1 MIEWAT
7 CIAVVY
13 SITDQ
18 DSFTTASSLL
28 DEINYYYNSKSSK
41 ALGPKCIGLLG
52 NKRDLSHLRE
62 VSQKDGKNLAIRHGA
77 SFWEVS
83 ASEDYHSTHT
93 PLNSMIVESY
103 LNTMTLKGNSSGKGL
118 NISPFSSLKGHY
130 DGSGPR
136 TRSETSPNAFCFDSE
151 DDVPLSP
158 TEWGSEKRRTF
169 SHNRKKLELK
179 LNESKRTKKNSIG
192 KTSYDNIL
200 AATDN
205 NNNNNTSAGTP
216 TDSEESPVRTSS
228 WSKNNKKRSSTRKST
243 EKKEGVS
250 SQKGLLRSYSY
261 SDLKTLQMEQTPDS
275 SPQDCITSDC
285 EIPEDQADTDVQTT
299 NCINRD
305 FLASLDEQKPTA
317 SFTRLNSYVDQNAQ
331 QVKSPR
337 TRRERRKTTA
347 VSVST
352 DLSEP
357 EFSPK
362 SPDVQSKF
370 KRAEKKSV
378 RRKIS
383 SIFKPKITLE
393 AQ

>member
-18 DSFTTASSLL
+18 DSFTTASALL
-28 DEINYYYNSKSSK
+28 DEINFYYNSKSSK

-62 VSQKDGKNLAIRHGA
+62 VSQKDGKNLATRHGA
-77 SFWEVS
+77 GFWEVS
-83 ASEDYHSTHT
+83 ASEDYHSTHA

-103 LNTMTLKGNSSGKGL
+103 LNTLTLKSSSKSF
-118 NISPFSSLKGHY
+118 NISPLSSLKGHSE
-130 DGSGPR
+130 GSR
-136 TRSETSPNAFCFDSE
+136 TRSETSPNVYSFDSE

-158 TEWGSEKRRTF
+158 AEWGSEKRRSASGF
-169 SHNRKKLELK
+169 SNNRKKLELK
-179 LNESKRTKKNSIG
+179 LHESKRAKKNSVG
-192 KTSYDNIL
+192 KSPYDNVS
-200 AATDN
+200 AADN
-205 NNNNNTSAGTP
+205 NNNNTTADTP

-228 WSKNNKKRSSTRKST
+228 WSKKDKKRSSTRKST

-261 SDLKTLQMEQTPDS
+261 SDLKTLQMEQTSDG
-275 SPQDCITSDC
+275 SPQDSNTPDR
-285 EIPEDQADTDVQTT
+285 ENAEDHADNDTAADQTT
-299 NCINRD
+299 NNNNNN
-305 FLASLDEQKPTA
+305 FLSSLDEGQATA
-317 SFTRLNSYVDQNAQ
+317 SFTRLHSYVDQNAE

-352 DLSEP
+352 DLSES
-357 EFSPK
+357 ELSPK
-362 SPDVQSKF
+362 SPDGMHKF

-383 SIFKPKITLE
+383 QIFKPKIALE
-393 AQ
+393 AL